1 MPTDEPDRTGPPQD
15 EHPTPQDG
23 HHSVHDLRRELDGR
37 TDAEESARITGHLD
51 ACDDCTR
58 RLDELA
64 GTTPTPAVA
73 ADQDPPS
80 LDPRW
85 MRRAVA
91 RTMLSVAWRA
101 ALLLVVVVVAAQFA
115 ATLLVH
121 PPLVERGD
129 RLERHVVASID
140 LPILLRPGAEA
151 RDVNSNVGL
160 FRRTT
165 EVRFER
171 AVGAATSDLGRYETR
186 LGPLAMTTAIG
197 SAPITTSRGPRLS
210 EDPADS
216 SPVPFDPERAGD
228 ATAATIELSW
238 SGAIDREA
246 VAALTDDHDDVALTW
261 VGFRVAESDWD
272 ARGGVLGYNAC
283 SRGGDE
289 IVEGFDLGNRLVGGG
304 FSISGVSRQP
314 LPPEDGVAHALEQ
327 VRRATDNLVRSGWL
341 ADDPPMERE
350 GADGPLTD
358 LDAVNQRL
366 AEDDPEV
373 VTVVLTGPTPALAAI
388 IADSAPDT
396 ANLLELDLDR
406 GAPEPCG

>member
-1 MPTDEPDRTGPPQD
+1 MPTDDPDRTGPPHAD
-15 EHPTPQDG
+15 HPSTD
-23 HHSVHDLRRELDGR
+23 DLRRELDGR

-51 ACDDCTR
+51 ACEACGR

-64 GTTPTPAVA
+64 DTTPTPAVA
-73 ADQDPPS
+73 ADRDTPS
-80 LDPRW
+80 FDPRW

-101 ALLLVVVVVAAQFA
+101 ALLLVVVVVVAQFA

-121 PPLVERGD
+121 PLLVERGD

-151 RDVNSNVGL
+151 RDVGSNVGL
-160 FRRTT
+160 LRRTT

-186 LGPLAMTTAIG
+186 LGPLAMTTAVG
-197 SAPITTSRGPRLS
+197 SGPITAWRGPRLS

-216 SPVPFDPERAGD
+216 SPVPFDPGRAGD

-238 SGAIDREA
+238 DDAIDREA

-261 VGFRVAESDWD
+261 VGFRVADGTHAEGRQ
-272 ARGGVLGYNAC
+272 ALGYSAC

-289 IVEGFDLGNRLVGGG
+289 IVEVFDLGTTLVGGG
-304 FSISGVSRQP
+304 FGTSSGFRQLP
-314 LPPEDGVAHALEQ
+314 PPEDGVAHALEQ
-327 VRRATDNLVRSGWL
+327 ARRATDNLARSGWL
-341 ADDPPMERE
+341 EDEPLLDRGRE
-350 GADGPLTD
+350 DGPLAD

-373 VTVVLTGPTPALAAI
+373 ATLVLTGPTPALAAI